1 MVVPIGQQ
9 AGEQVRAAQEGAVGG
24 GGAAEDEVVAA
35 AGPRMTAIEHELLR
49 RQARVMGGLV
59 EKLGVVLEF
68 VPVMGRVDVD
78 LDDARIGGDLQH
90 P

>member
-1 MVVPIGQQ
+1 
-9 AGEQVRAAQEGAVGG
+9 
-24 GGAAEDEVVAA
+24 
-35 AGPRMTAIEHELLR
+35 
-49 RQARVMGGLV
+49 MGGLV